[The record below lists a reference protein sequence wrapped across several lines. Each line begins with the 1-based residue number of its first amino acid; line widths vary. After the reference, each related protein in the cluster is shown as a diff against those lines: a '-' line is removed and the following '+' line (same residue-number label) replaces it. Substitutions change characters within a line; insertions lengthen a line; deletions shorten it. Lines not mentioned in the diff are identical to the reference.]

1 MVRWI
6 PDPERENPQLLAALG
21 LTGTDELFRDI
32 PAAARVGPLGLPGP
46 LEEPEVISA
55 VDRLL
60 EKNQPRKGLDS
71 FLGSGL
77 YDRPS
82 PAVVDGI
89 LQRSEFYTSYT
100 QYQAEASQGMLQALF
115 EFQSLWVE
123 LTGMEVANS
132 SLYDG
137 DTALGEALL
146 MARRLREGRYFLV
159 PQSLRWERKSILSN
173 YARGPG
179 ARLKEI
185 PQDSRTGRLDLG
197 FLEREAR
204 NDCFGV
210 LVEYPDSW
218 GLLQE
223 DLPRLRGI
231 LGDVPWVVS
240 ADPLALTVLDP
251 PGKWGAD
258 LVVGEGQG
266 FGIPPSYG
274 GPLLGLMAARR
285 RDLRHLPGRLVG
297 ATTDPTGR
305 RAFTLTLQ
313 TREQHIRRSK
323 ATSNIC
329 TNQALMTLAFLGYA
343 SAMGPRTL
351 ARMAEAMTARAH
363 ELARR
368 LGTLPGLVAPRF
380 SAPFLYEV
388 PVEVSALAVKDFLSG
403 LLSRGILGGVPLY
416 DPRPGSSPPF
426 FPGYMAAVGPATSG
440 RSLDRYAAA
449 AQEVLQD
456 REGG

>member
-21 LTGTDELFRDI
+21 LTRIEELFRDI
-32 PAAARVGPLGLPGP
+32 PPAARVGPLGLPGP
-46 LEEPEVISA
+46 LEEPEIIAA
-55 VDRLL
+55 VDQLL
-60 EKNQPRKGLDS
+60 EKNRPRKGMDS

-77 YDRPS
+77 YDRPA

-146 MARRLREGRYFLV
+146 MTRRLREGQYFLV
-159 PQSLRWERKSILSN
+159 PESLRWERKSILSN

-197 FLEREAR
+197 FLEREVR

-210 LVEYPDSW
+210 LVEYPDSL

-251 PGKWGAD
+251 PGSWGAD

-343 SAMGPRTL
+343 SALGPRAL
-351 ARMAEAMTARAH
+351 ARMAEGMTTRAH
-363 ELARR
+363 ELAQR
-368 LGTLPGLVAPRF
+368 LGSVPGLVVPRF

-388 PVEVSALAVKDFLSG
+388 PIEVSAMPVKDFLAG
-403 LLSRGILGGVPLY
+403 LLARGILGGVALA
-416 DPRPGSSPPF
+416 DPRPGSRPPM
-426 FPGYMAAVGPATSG
+426 FPGYVASTGPATSG
-440 RSLDRYAAA
+440 KALDRYVAAA
-449 AQEVLQD
+449 HEVLAG
-456 REGG
+456 REGR